1 MPRWKRWISVPASCL
16 VCAFLLMGCS
26 KTEVPATTKNS
37 ASQSGPGAATLAV
50 LAKADAADGTVDK
63 VVSKCVTCMLGME
76 GKPEFAAAWGEYTVH
91 LCSAEC
97 KETFTKD
104 PEKALLA
111 LKFPEEKKIEG
122 PDTQPRNP

>member
-1 MPRWKRWISVPASCL
+1 MLRCGSWNAVRALCFVCVLLLTGCGRTEAPSTPIS
-16 VCAFLLMGCS
+16 
-26 KTEVPATTKNS
+26 S
-37 ASQSGPGAATLAV
+37 ASQGDRSAAV
-50 LAKADAADGTVDK
+50 LAAVAKADAADGTVDK

-97 KETFTKD
+97 RETFTKD

-111 LKFPEEKKIEG
+111 LKFPDEKKIEG
-122 PDTQPRNP
+122 PEMQPRNP

>member
-1 MPRWKRWISVPASCL
+1 L
-16 VCAFLLMGCS
+16 VSGLWAAGCS
-26 KTEVPATTKNS
+26 STDVPSTPKS
-37 ASQSGPGAATLAV
+37 SESQVDRGAALLAAA
-50 LAKADAADGTVDK
+50 AKADAADGTVDK

-76 GKPEFAAAWGEYTVH
+76 GKPEHAAAWGEYTVH

-111 LKFPEEKKIEG
+111 LKFNDAK
-122 PDTQPRNP
+122 

>member
-1 MPRWKRWISVPASCL
+1 MLRWSSWNAVRALCL
-16 VCAFLLMGCS
+16 VCVLLWTGCGR
-26 KTEVPATTKNS
+26 TEAPSTPKSS
-37 ASQSGPGAATLAV
+37 ASQGDRGAAVLAAV
-50 LAKADAADGTVDK
+50 AKADAADGTVDK

>member
-1 MPRWKRWISVPASCL
+1 MLKWNGWKVARA
-16 VCAFLLMGCS
+16 AFLLCAILLTGCG
-26 KTEVPATTKNS
+26 KTEEPSTSPVSTNQSDS
-37 ASQSGPGAATLAV
+37 AAAVLTA

-63 VVSKCVTCMLGME
+63 VVSKCVTCKLGME
-76 GKPEFAAAWGEYTVH
+76 GKPEFATTWGDYTVR

-111 LKFPEEKKIEG
+111 LKFPEEK
-122 PDTQPRNP
+122 

>member
-1 MPRWKRWISVPASCL
+1 MPRWSSWNAGKAMCF
-16 VCAFLLMGCS
+16 VCVLLLTGCG
-26 KTEVPATTKNS
+26 KTEAPPTPEQG
-37 ASQSGPGAATLAV
+37 ASQVDRGAALLAAV
-50 LAKADAADGTVDK
+50 AKADAADGTVDK

-76 GKPEFAAAWGEYTVH
+76 GKPEFATAWGEYTVH

-111 LKFPEEKKIEG
+111 LKFPDVK
-122 PDTQPRNP
+122 